1 MRRVALPLASLT
13 CLALTVS
20 AQAQISFLDLF
31 QSATYTQNSNNS
43 PGSLNGY
50 FVDMRLYY
58 TSPGDFTTGSVTGP
72 GPGTPVT
79 LGPDSPTNLVF
90 ASGLY
95 PSLAAMNSDFPT
107 GAYTYTGDGG
117 AQGMASATLDYTAD
131 AYPSA
136 QPYLTGSDYSTLQ
149 GVNAASPITAH
160 FSPFAG
166 DPSVNDQFQF
176 FTIFDPASNTFVY
189 DAGFLP
195 QSATSVTIAANTLQ
209 AGHNYIYELIDSNR
223 VLTTG
228 TGGQFAPQLGFDLR
242 TSGAFF
248 TAAAVPEPGS
258 IALFASM
265 GAVGAGFL
273 RRRKQAR
280 KAV

>member
-31 QSATYTQNSNNS
+31 QSATYTQNSNNAPAVSTAILWTCDSTTHPPVISRQVPS
-43 PGSLNGY
+43 PAPVRERPQRSAPIVLQTWYLQAACTRPGGY
-50 FVDMRLYY
+50 EQRLSYRRVHVY
-58 TSPGDFTTGSVTGP
+58 RRWRCARHGKRD
-72 GPGTPVT
+72 
-79 LGPDSPTNLVF
+79 
-90 ASGLY
+90 AGLY
-95 PSLAAMNSDFPT
+95 GRRLPFCPALPHRFGLFHPSGCQRRFT
-107 GAYTYTGDGG
+107 
-117 AQGMASATLDYTAD
+117 
-131 AYPSA
+131 
-136 QPYLTGSDYSTLQ
+136 
-149 GVNAASPITAH
+149 ITAH
-160 FSPFAG
+160 FSPFAV

-258 IALFASM
+258 IALFAGM